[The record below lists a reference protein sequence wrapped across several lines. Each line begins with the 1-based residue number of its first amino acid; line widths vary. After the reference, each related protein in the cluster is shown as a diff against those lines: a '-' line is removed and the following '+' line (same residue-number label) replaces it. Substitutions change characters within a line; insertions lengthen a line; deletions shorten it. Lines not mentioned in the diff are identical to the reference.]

1 LPPRALATSVWFP
14 GPRQVELRRESLPP
28 LGEADAR
35 VRALV
40 SGLSHGTEMLVYRG
54 QVPADLGLDL
64 PTLRGSF
71 DFPIK
76 YGYASVGRVVEVG
89 PAVENLAVGDLVFA
103 LHPHQSEYVVPAS
116 LPVRLASGTQPERA
130 VFLAN
135 LETAVNVTLDAAPR
149 LGERVLVFG
158 QGVVGL
164 LVARLLR
171 QAGAGLVVTVD
182 PVERRR
188 VLSTTF
194 AAADCVL
201 AADDD
206 VPRRMRELT
215 DGLGA
220 DLVVE
225 ASGNP
230 AALATAIDSVAF
242 GGTIVVCSW
251 YGTKPASIPLGGA
264 FHRRRLRLVSSQVG
278 AIDAALQPRW
288 THRRRL
294 AVAQS
299 FLRLQLDLDLSQ
311 LISHRV
317 PLECAADAYRL
328 VDAQPEQTVQVVLT
342 YP

>member
-1 LPPRALATSVWFP
+1 
-14 GPRQVELRRESLPP
+14 
-28 LGEADAR
+28 
-35 VRALV
+35 
-40 SGLSHGTEMLVYRG
+40 
-54 QVPADLGLDL
+54 
-64 PTLRGSF
+64 
-71 DFPIK
+71 
-76 YGYASVGRVVEVG
+76 
-89 PAVENLAVGDLVFA
+89 
-103 LHPHQSEYVVPAS
+103 
-116 LPVRLASGTQPERA
+116 
-130 VFLAN
+130 
-135 LETAVNVTLDAAPR
+135 
-149 LGERVLVFG
+149 
-158 QGVVGL
+158 
-164 LVARLLR
+164 
-171 QAGAGLVVTVD
+171 
-182 PVERRR
+182 
-188 VLSTTF
+188 LSTTF
-194 AAADCVL
+194 AAADRVL

-294 AVAQS
+294 EVAQS
-299 FLRLQLDLDLSQ
+299 FLQLQLDLDLPQ

-317 PLECAADAYRL
+317 PLESAADAYRL
-328 VDAQPEQTVQVVLT
+328 VDEHPEETVQVVLT
-342 YP
+342 YA